1 MKSKRKEMG
10 WLNTFA
16 RGCKW
21 NGERTFFESWIP
33 HGSPSL
39 LKMWLERSG
48 RTKLMALAKDIF

>member
-1 MKSKRKEMG
+1 MG